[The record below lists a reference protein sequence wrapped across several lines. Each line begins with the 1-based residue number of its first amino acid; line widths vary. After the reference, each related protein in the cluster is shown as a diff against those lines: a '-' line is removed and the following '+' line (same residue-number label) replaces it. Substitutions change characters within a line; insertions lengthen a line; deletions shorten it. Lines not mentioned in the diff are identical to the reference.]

1 MRVIKPIAN
10 LDLAFSLLCL
20 QHKYNLPLARF
31 SKSISHTG
39 DGHLYIVMGLLAWL
53 LDSVCGAQFLT
64 MGLLA
69 FAIELPI
76 YWLLKNSFQRR
87 RPQELSALV
96 TAYITPSDRYSLPS
110 GHTAAAFVMATLI
123 GYLYPQWYVAAVSW
137 AGLIGLARVLL
148 GVHFLSDVLAG
159 AVLGIASATY
169 AISVVEKAI

>member
-1 MRVIKPIAN
+1 MRAMEPIAK

-20 QHKYNLPLARF
+20 QHKYNTRVARL

-39 DGHLYIVMGLLAWL
+39 DGHLYALMGILACWLDETHGLL
-53 LDSVCGAQFLT
+53 FLAV
-64 MGLLA
+64 GLLA

-123 GYLYPQWYVAAVSW
+123 GYIYPHWYAVALCW

-148 GVHFLSDVLAG
+148 GVHFLSDVIAG
-159 AVLGIASATY
+159 ALLGMGSATY
-169 AISVVEKAI
+169 AMSVMEKSI